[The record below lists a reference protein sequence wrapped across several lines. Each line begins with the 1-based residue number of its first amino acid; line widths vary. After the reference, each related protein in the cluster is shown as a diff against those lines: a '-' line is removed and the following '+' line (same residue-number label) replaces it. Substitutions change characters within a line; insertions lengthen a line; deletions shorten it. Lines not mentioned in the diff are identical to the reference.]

1 MNKAFV
7 FVLTVS
13 FGFVYGQDVKWETN
27 LQSALARAKTEKKI
41 VFVDVWAAWCGPCK
55 RLQKDVFPSPQAKA
69 ALTQVVPLSLKTRTE
84 DNSETESVWAEKAYN
99 IEAYPTMFFLD
110 QNGKRIGE
118 PHLGFMMPDDF
129 SAWVSKMADT
139 FKKAP
144 ARSKSSKRS

>member
-1 MNKAFV
+1 
-7 FVLTVS
+7 
-13 FGFVYGQDVKWETN
+13 
-27 LQSALARAKTEKKI
+27 
-41 VFVDVWAAWCGPCK
+41 
-55 RLQKDVFPSPQAKA
+55 
-69 ALTQVVPLSLKTRTE
+69 
-84 DNSETESVWAEKAYN
+84 
-99 IEAYPTMFFLD
+99 MFFLD